1 MGKKQ
6 EREKED
12 RVTEY
17 ANKIM
22 EKRERKL
29 RRKLTK
35 EEIDEAFQIAD
46 RREEKRI
53 RMKRKI
59 VGILAAL
66 GITIGGG
73 AALLTAGGDNEPK
86 TPTEQETDIDNEKDN
101 ETSKTEREKFLEEL
115 QEGVGE
121 NVNETEENLDSVI
134 NEILEKYNA
143 NLLEEAQID
152 KDDLGIIHRDNMG
165 EAQIFQTTSPDGE
178 IIYVNNPL
186 VSGILPEGQEWVEAQ
201 YIDDEYILVDTE
213 NNNTI
218 AGIGTIHDAK
228 TEIDVQYADFGGTEY
243 VKNNQTYVGIP
254 EDMNIEEAY
263 ADFSE
268 YYQSRVQQQ
277 EGQQQSNAQIQNDGW
292 DR

>member
-213 NNNTI
+213 NQNTI

-263 ADFSE
+263 EDFSE

-277 EGQQQSNAQIQNDGW
+277 EGQQQGNAQIQNDGW

>member
-86 TPTEQETDIDNEKDN
+86 TPTGQETDIDNEKEN

-263 ADFSE
+263 EDFSE

>member
-35 EEIDEAFQIAD
+35 EEIDEALQIAD

-213 NNNTI
+213 NQNTI

>member
-17 ANKIM
+17 AIKIM

-213 NNNTI
+213 NQNTI

>member
-35 EEIDEAFQIAD
+35 EEIDEAFQIAY

-143 NLLEEAQID
+143 NLLEQAQID

-213 NNNTI
+213 NQNTI

-263 ADFSE
+263 EDFSE

-277 EGQQQSNAQIQNDGW
+277 EGQQQGNAQIQNDGW

>member
-22 EKRERKL
+22 KKRERKL

-35 EEIDEAFQIAD
+35 EEIDEAFQIAG

-143 NLLEEAQID
+143 NLLEQAQID

-213 NNNTI
+213 NQNTI

-268 YYQSRVQQQ
+268 YYQFRVQQQ

>member
-17 ANKIM
+17 AIKNMK
-22 EKRERKL
+22 KRERKL

-213 NNNTI
+213 NQNTI

>member
-143 NLLEEAQID
+143 NLLEQAQID

-263 ADFSE
+263 EDFSE

-277 EGQQQSNAQIQNDGW
+277 EGQQQGNAQIQNDGW

>member
-17 ANKIM
+17 AIKIM

-35 EEIDEAFQIAD
+35 EEIDEAFQIAN

-213 NNNTI
+213 NQNTI

>member
-1 MGKKQ
+1 
-6 EREKED
+6 
-12 RVTEY
+12 
-17 ANKIM
+17 
-22 EKRERKL
+22 
-29 RRKLTK
+29 
-35 EEIDEAFQIAD
+35 
-46 RREEKRI
+46 
-53 RMKRKI
+53 
-59 VGILAAL
+59 
-66 GITIGGG
+66 
-73 AALLTAGGDNEPK
+73 
-86 TPTEQETDIDNEKDN
+86 
-101 ETSKTEREKFLEEL
+101 
-115 QEGVGE
+115 
-121 NVNETEENLDSVI
+121 
-134 NEILEKYNA
+134 
-143 NLLEEAQID
+143 
-152 KDDLGIIHRDNMG
+152 MG

-263 ADFSE
+263 EDFSE

-277 EGQQQSNAQIQNDGW
+277 EGQQQGNAQIQNDGW

>member
-17 ANKIM
+17 ATKIM
-22 EKRERKL
+22 KKRERKL

-143 NLLEEAQID
+143 NLLEQAQID

-213 NNNTI
+213 NQNTI

>member
-35 EEIDEAFQIAD
+35 EEIDEAFQIAY

-143 NLLEEAQID
+143 NLLEQAQID

-263 ADFSE
+263 EDFSE

>member
-213 NNNTI
+213 NQNTI

>member
-35 EEIDEAFQIAD
+35 EEIDEALQIAD

-143 NLLEEAQID
+143 NLLEQAQID

-213 NNNTI
+213 NQNTI

>member
-17 ANKIM
+17 ANKII

-35 EEIDEAFQIAD
+35 EEIDEAFQIAY

-143 NLLEEAQID
+143 NLLEQAQID

-263 ADFSE
+263 EDFSE

-277 EGQQQSNAQIQNDGW
+277 EGQQQGNAQIQNDGW

>member
-86 TPTEQETDIDNEKDN
+86 IPTGQETDIDNEKEN

-263 ADFSE
+263 EDFSE

-277 EGQQQSNAQIQNDGW
+277 EGQQQGNAQIQNDGW

>member
-35 EEIDEAFQIAD
+35 EEIDEAFQIAY

-213 NNNTI
+213 NQNTI

>member
-22 EKRERKL
+22 KKRERKL

-35 EEIDEAFQIAD
+35 EEIDEAFQIAG

-213 NNNTI
+213 NQNTI

>member
-143 NLLEEAQID
+143 NLLEQAQID

-263 ADFSE
+263 EDFSE

-277 EGQQQSNAQIQNDGW
+277 DGQQQGESQMQNDGW